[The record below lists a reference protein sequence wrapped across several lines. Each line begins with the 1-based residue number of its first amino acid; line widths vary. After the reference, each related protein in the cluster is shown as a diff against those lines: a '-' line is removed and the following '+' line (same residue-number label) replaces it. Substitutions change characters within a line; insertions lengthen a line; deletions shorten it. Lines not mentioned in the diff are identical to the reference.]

1 MSGRELGVEKAS
13 ASILDLRE
21 SLVDKEEEDTTSPP
35 PPVLHLPGPHLWT
48 ENFFFLGLPPLMRH
62 YGAKNERGV
71 TPYSDADETLAKSL
85 LTL

>member
-13 ASILDLRE
+13 DSILDLRE
-21 SLVDKEEEDTTSPP
+21 SLVDKEEEDTTPP
-35 PPVLHLPGPHLWT
+35 PPRSPSPRPPFVDGKL
-48 ENFFFLGLPPLMRH
+48 FFLGLPPLMRH